1 MLRMG
6 KVRVSVV
13 VLGCVSALTACGGGT
28 GNTGA
33 VSIPQGASIAQIDD
47 FRSAYGTSLDGTAN
61 PAVVGGAAFQDL
73 FDTTFLD
80 GGFTRADIVAA
91 LNGEATALP
100 AAATTGHSGVPR
112 VSLSDVSVF
121 NCAPAGEG
129 VSTCSLTAS
138 VTNSDVDKTVVTLNS
153 TLRLSAGK
161 LRLAGDRTSA
171 TN

>member
-1 MLRMG
+1 MMRMG
-6 KVRVSVV
+6 KLRVSVV
-13 VLGCVSALTACGGGT
+13 VLGCVSVLSACGGGT

-33 VSIPQGASIAQIDD
+33 VSVSQGVSIAQIDD
-47 FRSAYGTSLDGTAN
+47 FRSTYGTSLDGTGNA
-61 PAVVGGAAFQDL
+61 AVVGGAGFQDL
-73 FDTTFLD
+73 FDTAFLD

-91 LNGEATALP
+91 LNGEAAALP
-100 AAATTGHSGVPR
+100 AATTTGHSGVPR

-121 NCAPAGEG
+121 NCSPSSDG

-161 LRLAGDRTSA
+161 LRLAGDRTAA